1 MARAAVNEINQTFWA
16 GRKKL
21 PVQMHL
27 LQFAHLALACAL
39 TCLINSNAQAAAY
52 DVTVYSDEMSAPG
65 ESEIEARFS
74 LAKPRSASVS
84 TGLVTQALTE
94 INYGIANGWEIGI
107 QIPAVLSNPDRKLA
121 GFALEVQYVAPHDKS
136 SGWYWGFRSEIGRT
150 VSLYE
155 DDTAFSMEFNPIV
168 GFRGKNYHFAV
179 NTSFD
184 KALSGKETFTR
195 FHPSAKLTRL
205 LTPIDALGVE
215 YYGYWGPVSQFHSPE
230 KRDETLYFVWD
241 RRTSFGRFDMGL
253 GQALRPMQGSADK
266 WVAKV
271 SIQFETD

>member
-1 MARAAVNEINQTFWA
+1 M
-16 GRKKL
+16 

-27 LQFAHLALACAL
+27 IKFTLFALACSL
-39 TCLINSNAQAAAY
+39 TYLINSNAQAAAY

-74 LAKPRSASVS
+74 LAKPRSSSVS

-94 INYGIANGWEIGI
+94 INYGIAKGWEIGI
-107 QIPAVLSNPDRKLA
+107 QIPAVLSNSDRKLA
-121 GFALEVQYVAPHDKS
+121 GFAFEVQYVAPHDKS

-155 DDTAFSMEFNPIV
+155 DDAAFSMELNPIV
-168 GFRGKNYHFAV
+168 GFRGKGYHFV
-179 NTSFD
+179 LNTSFD
-184 KALSGKETFTR
+184 KALSGKETLTR
-195 FHPSAKLTRL
+195 FHPSAKLTRHVNP
-205 LTPIDALGVE
+205 TDELGIE

-241 RRTSFGRFDMGL
+241 KRTSFGRFNMGL
-253 GQALRPMQGSADK
+253 GQALRPMNGSADK